1 MAKHTRVPGYRLHK
15 ASGRAV
21 VTLSG
26 RDHYLGEYDSP
37 ASRQAYNRL
46 MAEWQAGG
54 GKLAREISDGPTI
67 AELASAWVAHATR
80 YYRKRGRPTGQVN
93 QAKRITNDLNQ
104 LYGDLPTSDF
114 GPKALKAV
122 RAKWINA
129 GCCRRTV
136 NQQTDHLRRIFGWGA
151 EHELVP
157 PSTWHGLLAVSNLK
171 EGRSEAPE
179 RDPVRPVDIGDFA
192 PVADALCCHMR
203 AVLWLMWHTGMR
215 PAEALAIRPRD
226 IDRTSDLP
234 SWIYVV
240 APEVNKNAHRKK
252 PREVAFGPQSR
263 EILRPWLD
271 QLAFKPDAYL
281 FPPRIH
287 VRRDHHVAVST
298 LRGSVRKKCRKLE
311 ISPWC
316 PSQIRHTFATR
327 ARARAG
333 IEAAQVSL
341 GHARMATTEI
351 YAESNRGEAIELA
364 EAMG

>member
-1 MAKHTRVPGYRLHK
+1 MSKHTRVPSYRLHK

-26 RDHYLGEYDSP
+26 HDHYLGEYGSE
-37 ASRQAYNRL
+37 ASHQEYNRL

-54 GKLAREISDGPTI
+54 RKLPRGESGGVTVGH
-67 AELASAWVAHATR
+67 LADAWVAHATL

-93 QAKRITNDLNQ
+93 QAKRITNDLTQ

-114 GPKALKAV
+114 GPKALKTV
-122 RAKWINA
+122 RAVWVNN

-192 PVADALCCHMR
+192 PVADALCRHMR
-203 AVLWLMWHTGMR
+203 AALWLMWYSGMR
-215 PAEALAIRPRD
+215 PGESVALRPHD
-226 IDRTSDLP
+226 IDRGDGDI
-234 SWIYVV
+234 WIYTV
-240 APEVNKNAHRKK
+240 APEVNKNAHRRK
-252 PREVAFGPQSR
+252 PRWVALGPQCQ
-263 EILRPWLD
+263 EILKPWLD
-271 QLAFKPDAYL
+271 RLAFKPHAYL

-287 VRRDHHVAVST
+287 ARADHHVAVST
-298 LRGSVRKKCRKLE
+298 LRGSVFKKCDRLK
-311 ISPWC
+311 IPRWH
-316 PSQIRHTFATR
+316 PNQVRHSFASR
-327 ARARAG
+327 ADAVAG
-333 IEAAQVSL
+333 AEATQVAL
-341 GHARMATTEI
+341 GHARLSTTEI
-351 YAESNRGEAIELA
+351 YIERDRKKATELA
-364 EAMG
+364 RLIG

>member
-26 RDHYLGEYDSP
+26 HDHYLGEYGSE

-54 GKLAREISDGPTI
+54 GKLAREVSDGPTI
-67 AELASAWVAHATR
+67 AELADAWVAHATR

-93 QAKRITNDLNQ
+93 QAKRITNDLTQ

-122 RAKWINA
+122 RSVWVNN

-157 PSTWHGLLAVSNLK
+157 PSVWHGLLAVSNLK

-179 RDPVRPVDIGDFA
+179 RDPVRPVDISHFA
-192 PVADALCCHMR
+192 PVADALCRHMR
-203 AVLWLMWHTGMR
+203 AILWLMWETGLR
-215 PAEALAIRPRD
+215 PGEAVAIRPKD
-226 IDRTSDLP
+226 LDRTGDV
-234 SWIYVV
+234 WTYVV
-240 APEVNKNAHRKK
+240 APDVNKTAHHG
-252 PREVAFGPQSR
+252 VSR
-263 EILRPWLD
+263 LAWIGEKGQEILKPWLD
-271 QLAFKPDAYL
+271 RLTFKPHAYL

-287 VRRDHHVAVST
+287 ARADHHIAVPT
-298 LRGSVRKKCRKLE
+298 LRGSVSKKCDRL
-311 ISPWC
+311 
-316 PSQIRHTFATR
+316 QIPRWHPHQVRHTFLTR
-327 ARARAG
+327 VREQFG
-333 IEAAQVSL
+333 VEAARIVG
-341 GHARMATTEI
+341 GHARISTTEL
-351 YAESNRGEAIELA
+351 YAEKNRNLA
-364 EAMG
+364 LAVFRSIR